1 MEFINTVVGTPL
13 GYVMRFC
20 YQLFRDYGVAI
31 ILFTLL
37 TKVIMFPIS
46 LLVQKNS
53 IKMVK
58 MKPQL
63 DALRYQYI
71 DDQDAFFDAQNALY
85 KKEKYSP
92 MAGVWPLLLQLPI
105 IFGLL
110 DVVYKPLKHLLH
122 IPAATVSALLDKAAE
137 LLGTTVEAMGS
148 TAQLKVVEMF
158 SDPAYADALGAVA
171 GAEGTK
177 AILSLNMDFLGMN
190 LSHVPTLSFNLL
202 LLVPLFAGL
211 SALVMCW
218 IQNKI
223 NVLQI
228 EQSKL
233 SQWSMTVF
241 MIAFSTYFAFLVPAG
256 VGMYWGWGNLF
267 AIAVMYL
274 VNLIY
279 DPKKYINY
287 KALDEMKEQVA
298 RDRAEQKRCRK
309 LAKKYYKQFC
319 RAENLE
325 SMKLMFYAEG
335 SGYYKYFA
343 NIIDAILKN
352 SKLVIHYVTSDPDD
366 AIFQKNEPRIIPYYV
381 DETRLISLMMKVEC
395 DIVVMTTP
403 DLEKYHIKRS
413 KVRKDVE
420 YIYLDH
426 ACSSL
431 NMTYRTGAFDHFDTI
446 FAVSP
451 AQAEEV
457 RALEELRG
465 TKKKKIIECGYG
477 LIDNMIASYEASEK
491 VENEKK
497 TILIAPSWQYD
508 NLMDSCLDDLVKGL
522 DGKGYKIVIRP
533 HPQYVR
539 RFPTNMKEIL
549 ERYRDRF
556 SDDFI
561 IETDFSSNVTVYTA
575 DLLIT
580 DWSAISFEFS
590 FTTDKPTLF
599 INTQMKVV
607 NKAYKKVKIKPFDI
621 TARTEIGRAIEKSE
635 VPQIADV
642 VEDLLT
648 NGDAYREKIVAL
660 KHAHFYNLGHSGEV
674 GAQYIIDR
682 LTKKKKKKKKAVT
695 EGEASPRS
703 ESTDKTAAEPEKTE
717 E

>member
-1 MEFINTVVGTPL
+1 MEIINTIIGVPL
-13 GYVMRFC
+13 GYLMRFC
-20 YQLFRDYGVAI
+20 WLLIKDYGVAI
-31 ILFTLL
+31 IVFTLL

-58 MKPQL
+58 MKPRL
-63 DALRYQYI
+63 EALRYQYI
-71 DDQDAFFDAQNALY
+71 DDKDAYYDAQNALY

-105 IFGLL
+105 ILGLI

-122 IPAATVSALLDKAAE
+122 IPADTITALVEKAAE
-137 LLGTTVEAMGS
+137 LSGTTVEALGS
-148 TAQLKVVEMF
+148 TAQLKVVELI
-158 SDPAYADALGAVA
+158 SDPAYAGSFASFGDSVIEAVQ
-171 GAEGTK
+171 GLK
-177 AILSLNMDFLGMN
+177 MDFLDIN
-190 LSHVPTLSFNLL
+190 LAAVPSITHIDLL
-202 LLVPLFAGL
+202 FLVPVLAGL
-211 SALVMCW
+211 TAFLLCW
-218 IQNKI
+218 IQNRI

-233 SQWSMTVF
+233 SQWGMTIF
-241 MIAFSTYFAFLVPAG
+241 MIAFSTYFAFIVPAG
-256 VGMYWGWGNLF
+256 VGLYWAWGNLF
-267 AIAVMYL
+267 AIGVMYL

-279 DPKKYINY
+279 DPKKYIDY
-287 KALDEMKEQVA
+287 KALEEMKAQVA
-298 RDRAEQKRCRK
+298 AERVIQKRNRK

-319 RAENLE
+319 RSENLE
-325 SMKLMFYAEG
+325 RMKLMFYSEG

-343 NIIDAILKN
+343 NIIEAILRN
-352 SKLVIHYVTSDPDD
+352 SKLTIHYVTSDPDD
-366 AIFQKNEPRIIPYYV
+366 AIFQKDEPRIIPYYV
-381 DETRLISLMMKVEC
+381 DENRLISLMMKVEA

-431 NMTYRTGAFDHFDTI
+431 NMTYRTGAFDYFDTI
-446 FAVSP
+446 FTVSP
-451 AQAEEV
+451 AQSEEI

-477 LIDNMIASYEASEK
+477 LIDNMIAAYEASDK
-491 VENEKK
+491 TPNEKP
-497 TILIAPSWQYD
+497 TVLIAPSWQYD
-508 NLMDSCLDDLVKGL
+508 NIMDSCLDGL
-522 DGKGYKIVIRP
+522 IDGLCGKGYKIVIRP

-539 RFPTNMKEIL
+539 RFPVRMKEIIGKYQ
-549 ERYRDRF
+549 ERF
-556 SDDFI
+556 SDDFM

-580 DWSAISFEFS
+580 DWSAIAFEFS

-607 NKAYKKVKIKPFDI
+607 NKAYKKIKIKPFDI
-621 TARTEIGRAIEKSE
+621 TARTQIGKTIEKEE
-635 VPQIADV
+635 VRDINDTVQYLISHQD
-642 VEDLLT
+642 EYSGEID
-648 NGDAYREKIVAL
+648 KL
-660 KHAHFYNLGHSGEV
+660 KHEYFYNLGSSGEV

-682 LTKKKKKKKKAVT
+682 LTKKKKKKKTVEET
-695 EGEASPRS
+695 VSGD
-703 ESTDKTAAEPEKTE
+703 TDKNESKI
-717 E
+717 